1 VPCCSPSVE
10 RYAPWFRDESTG
22 DMNSHDGEDVP
33 DSNSGIHVQEAPP
46 LIVHTPRKVSPATA
60 RFGLDGS
67 IAIER

>member
-1 VPCCSPSVE
+1 
-10 RYAPWFRDESTG
+10 
-22 DMNSHDGEDVP
+22 MNSHDGEDVP